1 MCGIV
6 GLFSKSPAMEAGL
19 GTHLGAMLAQ
29 MAERGPDSAGVA
41 IYRDPVAAGSTKI
54 CLFAE
59 DPHYGWGAL
68 CDELREALG
77 CDREPEVRVSHA
89 LIVVDSD
96 AAAVQTWLEE
106 HHPQLRIMSAGE
118 AIEIYKEKGRPEE
131 FVARFGLAELTGTHA
146 LGHTRMA
153 TESRVTTE
161 HSHPFSP
168 GLDLCLVHNGS
179 LSNHNRLRRE
189 LRREGIRFGTDNDTE
204 VAAGY
209 LTWRLREGASIEEA
223 LESCLS
229 ALDGFYTF
237 AVGTRDGF
245 AVLRDPFACKP
256 AVLAETDDWV
266 AMASEFRAIA
276 VLPGAADANVWEPAP
291 GEVYSWRREAVL
303 VP

>member
-68 CDELREALG
+68 CDELRDALG
-77 CDREPEVRVSHA
+77 CDREPEVRFSHA

-96 AAAVQTWLEE
+96 AAAVQTWLGE

-168 GLDLCLVHNGS
+168 
-179 LSNHNRLRRE
+179 
-189 LRREGIRFGTDNDTE
+189 
-204 VAAGY
+204 
-209 LTWRLREGASIEEA
+209 
-223 LESCLS
+223 
-229 ALDGFYTF
+229 
-237 AVGTRDGF
+237 
-245 AVLRDPFACKP
+245 
-256 AVLAETDDWV
+256 
-266 AMASEFRAIA
+266 
-276 VLPGAADANVWEPAP
+276 
-291 GEVYSWRREAVL
+291 
-303 VP
+303 

>member
-1 MCGIV
+1 
-6 GLFSKSPAMEAGL
+6 LEAGL

-96 AAAVQTWLEE
+96 AAAVQTWLGE

-131 FVARFGLAELTGTHA
+131 FVVRFGLAELTGTHA

>member
-6 GLFSKSPAMEAGL
+6 GLFSKSPRMAARL
-19 GTHLGAMLAQ
+19 GTHLGAMVAQ

-41 IYRDPVAAGSTKI
+41 IYRDPVGAGSAKI
-54 CLFAE
+54 CLFSE
-59 DPHYGWGAL
+59 DPHYHWGAL
-68 CDELREALG
+68 CDELRVALG
-77 CDREPEVRVSHA
+77 CEGEPEVRVSHA

-96 AAAVQTWLEE
+96 AAAAQAWLRE
-106 HHPQLRIMSAGE
+106 HHPELRVMSAGE
-118 AIEIYKEKGRPEE
+118 SIEIYKEKGNPEE
-131 FVARFGLAELTGTHA
+131 FVARFELAGLAGTHA

-168 GLDLCLVHNGS
+168 GLDICLVHNGS
-179 LSNHNRLRRE
+179 LSNHNE
-189 LRREGIRFGTDNDTE
+189 LRRKLARDGIHFETDNDTE

-209 LTWRLREGASIEEA
+209 LTWRLGAGASIEEA

-229 ALDGFYTF
+229 TLDGFYTF

-266 AMASEFRAIA
+266 AMASEYRAIA
-276 VLPGAADANVWEPAP
+276 ILPGAADATVWEPAP
-291 GEVYSWRREAVL
+291 AEIYSWRREPAL
-303 VP
+303 VA